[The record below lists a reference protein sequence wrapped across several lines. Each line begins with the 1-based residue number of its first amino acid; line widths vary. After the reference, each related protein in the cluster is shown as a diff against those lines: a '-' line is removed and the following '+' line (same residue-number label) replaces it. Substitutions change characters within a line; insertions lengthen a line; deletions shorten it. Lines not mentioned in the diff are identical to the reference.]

1 MVSSGENS
9 PMRRVLALAGLV
21 TAALLSG
28 CSPAAQS
35 DADEKAMRAETPAMA
50 EQAAEKAM
58 PVLDAEGNE
67 LDPELADAVREKMEE
82 DKAALEAG
90 ADDSSAPVDDGAAA
104 SDDET

>member
-1 MVSSGENS
+1 MLSNRIFACV
-9 PMRRVLALAGLV
+9 ALASLL
-21 TAALLSG
+21 AA

-82 DKAALEAG
+82 DKAALEGNLDDASAPTDAG
-90 ADDSSAPVDDGAAA
+90 AATSE
-104 SDDET
+104 DET

>member
-1 MVSSGENS
+1 
-9 PMRRVLALAGLV
+9 MRIVPALAALA
-21 TAALLSG
+21 TAALLSA
-28 CSPAAQS
+28 CSPTAQA

-50 EQAAEKAM
+50 EQAEEKPM

-82 DKAALEAG
+82 DKAALEEGENDA
-90 ADDSSAPVDDGAAA
+90 SAPTDDGAAA